1 MGRHRVP
8 GEPAVARLT
17 RPLRT
22 DAADEAPGT
31 EGPTSRSEARRGGSR
46 HSWGTRRHGLAR
58 LAAQPWL
65 TLVLLVLVAGVGL
78 SVLRPDTYAATATVT
93 ATTDRAAADGA
104 VALTRTDLVPRVE
117 EAIELA
123 DVRAG
128 RIRVAIDRPP
138 DRPQLLVTTTAR
150 DPRLAAL
157 AADTAAALVVSERED
172 ALSLTTPAAVPTR
185 PVDRLS
191 PWWAVGGL
199 TALALAL
206 LVERLHERWELRHTP
221 VRRAV
226 EEPA

>member
-17 RPLRT
+17 RSLRT
-22 DAADEAPGT
+22 DVAP
-31 EGPTSRSEARRGGSR
+31 SRVAEPSSRREARRAGSR
-46 HSWGTRRHGLAR
+46 HSTATRRHGLIR

-65 TLVLLVLVAGVGL
+65 TLVLLVLVAVVGL

-93 ATTDRAAADGA
+93 AATDRAAAQAA
-104 VALTRTDLVPRVE
+104 VALTRTDLVPRVVQ
-117 EAIELA
+117 AIELE
-123 DVRAG
+123 DVRG
-128 RIRVAIDRPP
+128 GGIQLAIDRPP
-138 DRPQLLVTTTAR
+138 GGPELLVTSSAR

-157 AADTAAALVVSERED
+157 AADTAAALVVSERRD
-172 ALSLTTPAAVPTR
+172 ALSLSAPAAVPTR
-185 PVDRLS
+185 PVRGLS

-206 LVERLHERWELRHTP
+206 AVERLHDRWELRHTP